1 VITSR
6 KTTVAVLAAAVTLAV
21 LSVLALAETGGAFGR
36 GSPWRSGSSCA
47 VPALPGAV
55 IDATLINMGGPMMR
69 GSGGSMG
76 GGMMR
81 VSLDKNTVTA
91 GQLSFV
97 AINGGSVSHELV
109 ILPLPDGQIVGT
121 RTIGPDSKIEENGS
135 LGEASATCAAG
146 GGDGIAPRSLGWVT
160 VMLPAGRYEIVC
172 NLPGHYAAGMY
183 AQLIV
188 A

>member
-6 KTTVAVLAAAVTLAV
+6 RTTAAVLAAAVTLAA

-55 IDATLINMGGPMMR
+55 IAATLINMGGPMMR

-91 GQLSFV
+91 GQVSFV

-109 ILPLPDGQIVGT
+109 ILPLLDGQIVGT
-121 RTIGPDSKIEENGS
+121 RTIGPDAKIEENGS

-146 GGDGIAPRSLGWVT
+146 SGEGIAPGSSGWVT
-160 VMLPAGRYEIVC
+160 VTLPAGRYEIVC

-183 AQLIV
+183 AQLVV